1 MSFFETPRFPDGISF
16 GATGGP
22 QFSTE
27 VVTVESGREKRNA
40 RRSTPLHEWDVSH
53 TVRSQTDLDTLRA
66 HFLAMNGQEHGF
78 RFKDWSDFRCLITQG
93 VVVGL
98 TSTTFQLV
106 KRYTLGAVSKDR
118 TITKPLA
125 AGFVLKNSGVDL
137 ILTTDYTLN
146 TVTGVVTTVTPKT
159 AANLTWSGEF
169 DVPMRYATDR
179 FQAQIVSRSGT
190 ELVYA
195 LDSVPVMELLP

>member
-1 MSFFETPRFPDGISF
+1 MAFYETPRFPESISY

-22 QFSTE
+22 QFATE
-27 VVTVESGREKRNA
+27 VVVVESGREKRNA

-53 TVRSQTDLDTLRA
+53 SVRRQDDLDVLRA
-66 HFLAMNGQEHGF
+66 HFLSMNGQEHGF
-78 RFKDWSDFRCLITQG
+78 RFKDWSDYRCLITQG
-93 VVVGL
+93 VVSEI
-98 TSTTFQLV
+98 TTTTFQLV
-106 KRYTLGAVSKDR
+106 KRYTMGAVSKDR
-118 TITKPLA
+118 TIGKPIA
-125 AGFVLKNSGVDL
+125 ADFVLKNSGVAL

-179 FQAQIVSRSGT
+179 FQAQIVSRNGSG
-190 ELVYA
+190 LLYA